1 MELTPAFLPGE
12 SHGQRSLEGYSPWG
26 HKESDTAERLSRAQH
41 SKLSWGFP
49 GGVSGK
55 GSACQSM
62 QETQETQVRS
72 LGRVDPCRRKQQSTP
87 EFLPGESYGQRSG
100 PQGHQES
107 DTTEV
112 T

>member
-55 GSACQSM
+55 DLPANAGDTRDAGSIPGS
-62 QETQETQVRS
+62 
-72 LGRVDPCRRKQQSTP
+72 GRP
-87 EFLPGESYGQRSG
+87 L
-100 PQGHQES
+100 
-107 DTTEV
+107 
-112 T
+112 